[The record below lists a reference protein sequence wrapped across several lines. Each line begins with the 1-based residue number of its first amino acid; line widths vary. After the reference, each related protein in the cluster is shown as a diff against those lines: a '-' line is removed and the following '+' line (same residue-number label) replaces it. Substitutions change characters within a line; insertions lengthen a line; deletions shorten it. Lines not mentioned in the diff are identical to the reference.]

1 MMGIKQKRPER
12 GVFAG
17 TMAERESAGIE
28 LLSVSRRIKTPS
40 KSFIYWEV
48 LYLSA
53 SCAIV

>member
-28 LLSVSRRIKTPS
+28 LLSVSRRIKIPS

-48 LYLSA
+48 LYLSV
-53 SCAIV
+53 S